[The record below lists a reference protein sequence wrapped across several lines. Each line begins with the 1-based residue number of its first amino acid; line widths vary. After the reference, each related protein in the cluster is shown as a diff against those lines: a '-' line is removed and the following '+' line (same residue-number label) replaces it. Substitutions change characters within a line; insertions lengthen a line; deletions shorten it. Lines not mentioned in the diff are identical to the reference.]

1 MAGRRI
7 VMATIGSE
15 GDVHPFIG
23 VALALKA
30 RGHEPIIAT
39 RAVFQAKI
47 EREGLGY
54 RRLRPDTDDAEAIGL
69 TYDEIIAGI
78 TDQATGLR
86 FLIKRIVT
94 PFIRQ
99 TYADLEAACEGAD
112 LMISHN
118 LVLAAPLFAAK
129 TGLPWLTAILQPFSF
144 MSAYDA
150 PALGV
155 SPLLDLVR
163 RGFPPQLHRL
173 LYRFAAQYSDSWFEP
188 VRQFRAELGLPLS
201 PLTPILEGP
210 YSPLGTLALYSKT
223 LGPVQRDFPPNT
235 TITGFP
241 FYDSETGGGSQLD
254 GKLAAFLDRG
264 PAPIVFTLGTSAVL
278 NPGSFFRESLDAA
291 ARLNRR
297 AVLLVGQDGFG
308 ALPAPLPD
316 WAIACAYAPH
326 SVLFPRAEAIVHQ
339 GGVGTTGQALRSG
352 RPQLVTPHMADQPD
366 NAARIKRHGVGEAL
380 APKHYAGASA
390 ARLLAR
396 LIDRPSYQ
404 TNARQAADI
413 VRGEDGA
420 ETAADTI
427 ETVLNRI
434 RQAGQAAGKS

>member
-1 MAGRRI
+1 
-7 VMATIGSE
+7 MATVGSE

-39 RAVFQAKI
+39 RAAFQAKI

-94 PFIRQ
+94 PFIRE
-99 TYADLEAACEGAD
+99 TYADLEAACDGAD
-112 LMISHN
+112 LLIAHN
-118 LVLAAPLFAAK
+118 LVLAAPLLAAK
-129 TGLPWLTAILQPFSF
+129 SDLPWLSVILQPFSF
-144 MSAYDA
+144 MSAFDA

-163 RGFPPQLHRL
+163 RGLPPALHRMI
-173 LYRFAAQYSDSWFEP
+173 YRMAARYSHRWFEP
-188 VRQFRAELGLPLS
+188 VRAFRADLGLPPS

-210 YSPLGTLALYSKT
+210 YSPLGTLALYSKV
-223 LGPVQRDFPPNT
+223 LGGVRQDFPSKT
-235 TITGFP
+235 AITGFP
-241 FYDSETGGGSQLD
+241 FYDSETGGGSRLD
-254 GKLAAFLDRG
+254 AKLAAFLDQG

-278 NPGSFFRESLDAA
+278 NPGGFFRESLDAA

-297 AVLLVGQDGFG
+297 AVLLVGQDGFK
-308 ALPAPLPD
+308 ALPERLPD
-316 WAIACAYAPH
+316 TAIACAYAPH
-326 SVLFPRAEAIVHQ
+326 SALFPRAEVIVHQ
-339 GGVGTTGQALRSG
+339 GGVGTTGQALRAG

-366 NAARIKRHGVGEAL
+366 NAARLKRLGVARVLNPERYTAASASRAIEAL
-380 APKHYAGASA
+380 AACSAYAAA
-390 ARLLAR
+390 ARR
-396 LIDRPSYQ
+396 
-404 TNARQAADI
+404 AAA
-413 VRGEDGA
+413 VVAAEDGA
-420 ETAADTI
+420 EAAAEII
-427 ETVLNRI
+427 ERAI
-434 RQAGQAAGKS
+434 RR

>member
-7 VMATIGSE
+7 VMATVGSE

-39 RAVFQAKI
+39 RAAFQAKV
-47 EREGLGY
+47 EREGLGFA
-54 RRLRPDTDDAEAIGL
+54 RMRPDTDDVDAIGL
-69 TYDEIIAGI
+69 PYDEIVAGI
-78 TDQATGLR
+78 TNQATGLR
-86 FLIKRIVT
+86 FLIKRIVA

-118 LVLAAPLFAAK
+118 LVLAAPLLAAK
-129 TGLPWLTAILQPFSF
+129 TSLPWLTAILQPFSF

-155 SPLLDLVR
+155 SSLLDLVR
-163 RGFPPQLHRL
+163 RGFPPPLHRL
-173 LYRFAAQYSDSWFEP
+173 LYRFAAQYSHGWFEP
-188 VRQFRAELGLPLS
+188 VRQFRAELGLPAS

-210 YSPLGTLALYSKT
+210 YSPLGTIALYSKV
-223 LGPVQRDFPPNT
+223 LGAVQRDFPPNT

-241 FYDSETGGGSQLD
+241 FYDSETGGGSAMDARLT
-254 GKLAAFLDRG
+254 AFLDQG
-264 PAPIVFTLGTSAVL
+264 PAPVVFTLGTSAVL
-278 NPGSFFRESLDAA
+278 NPGTFFTDSLDAA

-297 AVLLVGQDGFG
+297 AVLLVGQDGLA

-326 SVLFPRAEAIVHQ
+326 SALFPRAEAIVHQ

-366 NAARIKRHGVGEAL
+366 NAARLKRLGVAAVLPPERYNAT
-380 APKHYAGASA
+380 SA
-390 ARLLAR
+390 ARAIAALAR
-396 LIDRPSYQ
+396 GGFVEK
-404 TNARQAADI
+404 ARRVAETVA
-413 VRGEDGA
+413 GEDGA
-420 ETAADTI
+420 NRAADVI
-427 ETVLNRI
+427 EAVL
-434 RQAGQAAGKS
+434 KP